1 MGRQRL
7 TPEEYKKIR
16 NSQST
21 QVTQTGNEKPWKAL
35 QVQRTDIVLPVVK
48 QPDKTFVNVSPGTLI
63 NPIGRATQ
71 ESARERY
78 SIRQDEARKRTE
90 AKEQKERLERLRTI
104 EASMPE
110 YQKPE
115 WAQKIAQA
123 EQALANTQQQQNEIF
138 ARKQEQRIADLNRVM
153 ANRDFL
159 EYAEQGKATANPTW
173 DQAARN
179 LGELQNPVAFANQNA
194 DYLKRMQA
202 STMGFEE
209 TGALTSRTADL
220 VKYTY
225 MTQAEQNTYNYYLAK
240 EGKEKAQEYLDALD
254 RRLDERRQAAL
265 NKENKQNA
273 AENKVSGIVGN
284 LVSSYFTPGA
294 FLETIRQNVENANTG
309 EYAPVNAY
317 SPAMMGVHA
326 QTATQEG
333 VTGDIE
339 SPTLK
344 FLADTGLSIGQNL
357 VRYPM
362 GPLGLGMMGLGAAG
376 STATEATLRG
386 ATADQALE
394 LGTIAGAAEVLT
406 EKLPMDNFFR
416 LLKTGSGSLKSAML
430 EALKQVGTEA
440 SEEMVSEYVNR
451 IADTVIMGDLS
462 EMNQYIT
469 ELVSAGYSQE
479 EAEKMA
485 RSEFYIKQPL
495 LAGLG
500 GAISGGV
507 LGGGATLYGNTIGA
521 AYTGRGLTE
530 SGQAVDLLGKTMSG
544 RYGAE
549 NAEYAR
555 NLVQGSEDK
564 NKVQNRRLGVLAYQA
579 AAYEAQVTETADRLA
594 KAFGRKVELFDK
606 GAENG
611 YIENGYFKDGTIYI
625 NRSSQNPIA
634 QVFSHELTHSLEG
647 TEGYNALQSYVLT
660 RLQEQGVDLKQVQIQ
675 KAEQYRKAGRAL
687 PTEAV
692 VNSELLAEYVEKHLL
707 TNEKEVLRLARTN
720 QSVAYRVLD
729 WIETAI
735 AKVTGNEEKQYLLE
749 ARALYR
755 KALGESETVGENE
768 YGSVRYAIN
777 PIFANELDAWDGK
790 SDKTFQIGTT
800 SNALQSIGVDDRPII
815 WHSGKI
821 NKILQKHAGMTLDVL
836 KQVPNI
842 LENPIIVLQSQNTES
857 RLAIFGEV
865 WDRRGAPVTAILELQ
880 PTTHGGQIMD
890 LNVIAS
896 VYGKN
901 SNPKRFISESDVL
914 YLDPNKNRTDTWLQG
929 LGLQLPS
936 DKATYGSIGNV
947 SYTDGFVNI
956 HGTPWKQLT
965 GSEGVEGRGPQFSI
979 SEAADTAG
987 NRLSADQDAY
997 FKDSV
1002 VRDENG
1008 NLKPLWHGTDR
1019 RFHTFEKG
1027 DIGFHFGTYEQAD
1040 ARSRESGNQVMM
1052 ECFLNLRNPLVL
1064 ETDFGMWNANRIA
1077 EGLTKQGVLSNAEYR
1092 ALQSIPGFAAE
1103 GYDSPG
1109 NAALRALLEAK
1120 GYDGIQYRN
1129 VFEGEEN
1136 AYSYI
1141 VFHPNQVK
1149 FVNNLTPTQDPDMRF
1164 SISEAEEYERLLAL
1178 ARKWYGTTEKNAK
1191 IYENKSLEKVKQEY
1205 KAAVDNRI
1213 KDFVIRVRDAAKK
1226 DKNAPNKMSIFLG
1239 QTNKREQ
1246 DDIKAITGVDITGYS
1261 RALPGNAV
1269 NHIEKRHG
1277 EKGNANQSMGDID
1290 DLSRMQYV
1298 LDNYDYMEPLVN
1310 NDGKPSV
1317 STAYINKDGTP
1328 AQQVR
1333 YVKRVNGDYY
1343 VVCVAQDTSKKRL
1356 VVISA
1361 YRSETIGTKK
1371 RTPVHGMLSWQNAQ
1385 QLTPKASYQTTGI
1398 LNNTIIPDVG
1408 NGVNNSV
1415 AESEGKN
1422 NAKSINNDTG
1432 GTGAQTI
1439 QELVAKYGAI
1449 PPGENPAREASV
1461 PQKTAAEQVVSR
1473 FARTLSESGVLPEQ
1487 MLGEVET
1494 LILDGRMSHEVITD
1508 KKAEGYARN
1517 IIETQGW
1524 DDALTQWK
1532 AVANGTRPA
1541 GKYDIALGQT
1551 LFNQACQA
1559 RDVKTAKQL
1568 AVELAV
1574 EATRAG
1580 QVVQAQRLLK
1590 KLTPDGQ
1597 LYALEKTVQR
1607 INRETLERYK
1617 EYSEK
1622 HPQVEIDESAALRL
1636 LEAKTR
1642 EDIDAA
1648 VEAIQQNIADQIPA
1662 TGMEK
1667 WNAWRYLSMLGNVRT
1682 HVRNII
1688 GNAIFVPAVELKNII
1703 GAGMEN
1709 IVVPRTERTKT
1720 ILNPMK
1726 DGALLGV
1733 AKSDWEAMAPYV
1745 QSGGKY
1751 SETDGIQEKRRIF
1764 KNQIIEGLRQLNFKA
1779 LEAEDA
1785 VFLRRAYINSFTQM
1799 AKARRYTPEFLQSGT
1814 TEAQQALSQ
1823 LRNYA
1828 TLEAQKATYRDAN
1841 ATAHALNKLKQ
1852 SGLAGQLIG
1861 EGILPFT
1868 KTPAN
1873 ILRRGMEYSP
1883 VGLLQ
1888 GIGKLAQVRK
1898 TGNASAAIDRLSAGM
1913 SGTMMLALGAF
1924 LAHLGLLSGGDDE
1937 DEREQAM
1944 DELTG
1949 GQSYALNLGDRS
1961 YTLDWASPMSMPLFV
1976 GVELYKQLEQGFDNL
1991 TFRSILD
1998 SLTGITEPVFE
2009 MSMLSG
2015 IQDSISAVKFSESPV
2030 TEAAAQAIASYF
2042 SQAVPT
2048 LFGQVARSTDD
2059 TRRRTYTD
2067 KNSPLPG
2074 LAQSF
2079 LQKGTSKIPG
2089 LNQTLQPYV
2098 DQWGRTEENAG
2109 VFGNMISPGFY
2120 SRRNETPVDKEVLRL
2135 YRETGNGGVVPGD
2148 ADKYILYKGERK
2160 DLTAEE
2166 YTQYATEKGQLS
2178 YALVEEAL
2186 GSWKYKRLSDA
2197 DKAELIANLY
2207 GYSNAMA
2214 KTVVSEYLPEGQNA
2228 KAAEAY
2234 KRYQISPVDYFAI
2247 RMAVNDVT
2255 GDKNEEGNTIA
2266 LSASKNK
2273 KTTIDKMTGGFS
2285 KRQKEYL
2292 YEVFGV
2298 SQTVW

>member
-1 MGRQRL
+1 MANGIARLKSIVNGKTSEKEETTVTGVDRLRNLVIGGTERQNITISKVGESR
-7 TPEEYKKIR
+7 PKKIENKI
-16 NSQST
+16 NSKS
-21 QVTQTGNEKPWKAL
+21 
-35 QVQRTDIVLPVVK
+35 
-48 QPDKTFVNVSPGTLI
+48 
-63 NPIGRATQ
+63 RATQ

-265 NKENKQNA
+265 NEETKQNA
-273 AENKVSGIVGN
+273 AENKISGIVGN

-326 QTATQEG
+326 QTATREG

-479 EAEKMA
+479 EAEKTA
-485 RSEFYIKQPL
+485 RSEFLIKQPL

-647 TEGYNALQSYVLT
+647 TEGYNALQSYVFT
-660 RLQEQGVDLKQVQIQ
+660 RMQEQGLDLKQVQIQ
-675 KAEQYRKAGRAL
+675 KAEQYRKAGQTLA
-687 PTEAV
+687 TEAA

-749 ARALYR
+749 ARNLYR
-755 KALGESETVGENE
+755 KALGESGEGLDTETQYSLTGKTEDGTEVYETSAE
-768 YGSVRYAIN
+768 TKALPWKARKQK
-777 PIFANELDAWDGK
+777 FLDIMRNQYRGRTARFVADG
-790 SDKTFQIGTT
+790 
-800 SNALQSIGVDDRPII
+800 
-815 WHSGKI
+815 
-821 NKILQKHAGMTLDVL
+821 
-836 KQVPNI
+836 
-842 LENPIIVLQSQNTES
+842 
-857 RLAIFGEV
+857 
-865 WDRRGAPVTAILELQ
+865 
-880 PTTHGGQIMD
+880 
-890 LNVIAS
+890 
-896 VYGKN
+896 
-901 SNPKRFISESDVL
+901 DVL
-914 YLDPNKNRTDTWLQG
+914 YARFDEKDLSKNIYGDKKSSAGGQDAKINVGADGGIFDLIENANYYGGSAERGKTAAAHRNVTRWEYFVKTVQIDGQVYDLVANVRKKPDGEYVYSIQLNENKKKPASPVAVPAKSSPALEWGTTGTNSISETG
-929 LGLQLPS
+929 LPV
-936 DKATYGSIGNV
+936 K
-947 SYTDGFVNI
+947 
-956 HGTPWKQLT
+956 
-965 GSEGVEGRGPQFSI
+965 PQFSI
-979 SEAADTAG
+979 SEARDSQG
-987 NRLSADQDAY
+987 NTLTADQEAY
-997 FKDSV
+997 FKNSV

-1008 NLKPLWHGTDR
+1008 NLKPLWHGTNVD
-1019 RFHTFEKG
+1019 FNTFEKG

-1077 EGLTKQGVLSNAEYR
+1077 EELAKQGILSNAEYR

-1129 VFEGEEN
+1129 TFEGEEN

-1398 LNNTIIPDVG
+1398 LNNTIIPEVG
-1408 NGVNNSV
+1408 NGVNISV

-1422 NAKSINNDTG
+1422 NAKRLKNPVEAAKLTQEDANTTPAQKPRLGPGGPEKSAFADSLQRQGVFGEPFKEQAAADDEIAGYEGITNKETMQEALDTLDSG
-1432 GTGAQTI
+1432 GQARTNAWFMTQPQNATAADVATGFILLKRYQDAGDYDSMLAVAEKLRNIGTGAGQTVQAFSI
-1439 QELVAKYGAI
+1439 LGRLTPEGMVMYA
-1449 PPGENPAREASV
+1449 
-1461 PQKTAAEQVVSR
+1461 QKS
-1473 FARTLSESGVLPEQ
+1473 LS
-1487 MLGEVET
+1487 
-1494 LILDGRMSHEVITD
+1494 
-1508 KKAEGYARN
+1508 
-1517 IIETQGW
+1517 
-1524 DDALTQWK
+1524 DALERLQ
-1532 AVANGTRPA
+1532 VARSKEWIDANAESFRLTPE
-1541 GKYDIALGQT
+1541 DIDFIQ
-1551 LFNQACQA
+1551 N
-1559 RDVKTAKQL
+1559 K
-1568 AVELAV
+1568 
-1574 EATRAG
+1574 
-1580 QVVQAQRLLK
+1580 VVQAGKLPVGRDKNILLGEIAARIQNKIPPTAGKSLKALARISMLLNPKTNVRNVLGNALIMPLRIVDDFTATAIDRQAAKKTGVRTTGRFQRDAVKSAK
-1590 KLTPDGQ
+1590 KG
-1597 LYALEKTVQR
+1597 LYESFDDFR
-1607 INRETLERYK
+1607 RGIN
-1617 EYSEK
+1617 
-1622 HPQVEIDESAALRL
+1622 
-1636 LEAKTR
+1636 TR
-1642 EDIDAA
+1642 E
-1648 VEAIQQNIADQIPA
+1648 
-1662 TGMEK
+1662 
-1667 WNAWRYLSMLGNVRT
+1667 
-1682 HVRNII
+1682 
-1688 GNAIFVPAVELKNII
+1688 
-1703 GAGMEN
+1703 
-1709 IVVPRTERTKT
+1709 
-1720 ILNPMK
+1720 
-1726 DGALLGV
+1726 
-1733 AKSDWEAMAPYV
+1733 
-1745 QSGGKY
+1745 
-1751 SETDGIQEKRRIF
+1751 
-1764 KNQIIEGLRQLNFKA
+1764 
-1779 LEAEDA
+1779 
-1785 VFLRRAYINSFTQM
+1785 
-1799 AKARRYTPEFLQSGT
+1799 LQGDRF
-1814 TEAQQALSQ
+1814 E
-1823 LRNYA
+1823 
-1828 TLEAQKATYRDAN
+1828 
-1841 ATAHALNKLKQ
+1841 
-1852 SGLAGQLIG
+1852 IG
-1861 EGILPFT
+1861 EGLSFGEKTPLGKALNTLDRVTSFLLDAGDRPFFEMWFTNSLNNQMRLNRATEATPDMIQIATQEALQRTWQDSNGYTDFVSGIRRGLNKINVKGYGLGDVFLPFV

-1873 ILRRGMEYSP
+1873 LTKAIVEYSP
-1883 VGLLQ
+1883 VGL
-1888 GIGKLAQVRK
+1888 V
-1898 TGNASAAIDRLSAGM
+1898 N
-1913 SGTMMLALGAF
+1913 ALGKEA
-1924 LAHLGLLSGGDDE
+1924 LLFNRATKAGTVTPAMQKRMVDDI
-1937 DEREQAM
+1937 A
-1944 DELTG
+1944 
-1949 GQSYALNLGDRS
+1949 
-1961 YTLDWASPMSMPLFV
+1961 
-1976 GVELYKQLEQGFDNL
+1976 K
-1991 TFRSILD
+1991 
-1998 SLTGITEPVFE
+1998 GITGTLLIAIFTALAKKGILRGAGDPDKDVANFE
-2009 MSMLSG
+2009 RNVLG
-2015 IQDSISAVKFSESPV
+2015 
-2030 TEAAAQAIASYF
+2030 
-2042 SQAVPT
+2042 
-2048 LFGQVARSTDD
+2048 
-2059 TRRRTYTD
+2059 
-2067 KNSPLPG
+2067 
-2074 LAQSF
+2074 
-2079 LQKGTSKIPG
+2079 
-2089 LNQTLQPYV
+2089 LQPYSVKIMDKTFSYEWMQPIGGTAAIVADIAKGLDSGNSKEYFTGGSQLERYANAILTAMQSGGNVLYNQSFMQGIQNLFSEDNMMQGLLEGILSEPSKFTPQVMGQIAQFGDDTARTSFVYGQPLQTAVNKVKAKVPGMREELEPVV
-2098 DQWGRTEENAG
+2098 DVMGREVETDNSAFNVFLNPANKYTEN
-2109 VFGNMISPGFY
+2109 S
-2120 SRRNETPVDKEVLRL
+2120 TPEAKELYRL
-2135 YRETGNGGVVPGD
+2135 YQRTGEKSVIPPVAPYYFIVNGE
-2148 ADKYILYKGERK
+2148 KYIMTPEER
-2160 DLTAEE
+2160 TAYQKTTGKIISKE
-2166 YTQYATEKGQLS
+2166 
-2178 YALVEEAL
+2178 L
-2186 GSWKYKRLSDA
+2186 GGLMDTWRYKRLSDA
-2197 DKAELIANLY
+2197 GKVELVEKIA
-2207 GYSNAMA
+2207 GYATAMA
-2214 KTVVSEYLPEGQNA
+2214 KVETNPKVSIGQEYQKAREAEKAGISPGIYFAVKAQLPDTPNKSEIETVIRRAALTKKQSYLLFSLWSNA
-2228 KAAEAY
+2228 KNNPF
-2234 KRYQISPVDYFAI
+2234 Q
-2247 RMAVNDVT
+2247 
-2255 GDKNEEGNTIA
+2255 
-2266 LSASKNK
+2266 
-2273 KTTIDKMTGGFS
+2273 
-2285 KRQKEYL
+2285 
-2292 YEVFGV
+2292 
-2298 SQTVW
+2298 